1 MYSGG
6 MNFESRNQCIADCH
20 AGKID
25 VLVMQIVCG
34 GVGLNLQ
41 MFNKVYMLT
50 PNWNPAN
57 EIQAI
62 ARCHRIGQTRDVEVF
77 KLVIADDTMETID
90 QRIIRVQQ
98 RKRGIMSH
106 YLNDATFDFNEIF
119 RHENCSKQ
127 EFSLSDCMELM

>member
-1 MYSGG
+1 
-6 MNFESRNQCIADCH
+6 
-20 AGKID
+20 
-25 VLVMQIVCG
+25 
-34 GVGLNLQ
+34 

-106 YLNDATFDFNEIF
+106 YLNDVTFDFNEVF
-119 RHENCSKQ
+119 RNENCSKQ
-127 EFSLSDCMELM
+127 EFSLGDCMELM